1 MAPLTRTGGAG
12 ARDGLVDDGDGEV
25 RTEKELP
32 GDGQPD
38 YSGSDDDDVEAPRG
52 RASRVR
58 IPTRMGPGLE
68 GQRAMFAGDSG
79 AEEA

>member
-1 MAPLTRTGGAG
+1 MTLLTRTGGAG

-25 RTEKELP
+25 RPKKELS

-38 YSGSDDDDVEAPRG
+38 DSGSDDDDIEAPRR
-52 RASRVR
+52 RANRVR
-58 IPTRMGPGLE
+58 SPTRMGPGLE
-68 GQRAMFAGDSG
+68 GQRAMSAGDLG